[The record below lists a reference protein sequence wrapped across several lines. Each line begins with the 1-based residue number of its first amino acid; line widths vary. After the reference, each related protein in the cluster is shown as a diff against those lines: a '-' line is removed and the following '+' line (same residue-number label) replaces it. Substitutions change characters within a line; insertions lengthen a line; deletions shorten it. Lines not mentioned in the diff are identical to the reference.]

1 MNVTSY
7 NCKDNLFLGIHAS
20 QLHLYGNT
28 NKIELLADEP
38 FFIQWRTIED
48 FKEHF
53 WRIQCIENPDVHEF
67 ILEETTTPEPLDY
80 TVEDHFYKGQ
90 HAIYS
95 STYRQAD
102 VAIQSIMFY
111 GYHEDERTFI
121 TEIILQFQSSYIH
134 LVARPIVEIF
144 IKDGQFTKCSNN
156 EAGLI
161 LQL

>member
-1 MNVTSY
+1 MNLSSF
-7 NCKDNLFLGIHAS
+7 NCKDNLFLGIHVPR
-20 QLHLYGNT
+20 LEIYGNT
-28 NKIELLADEP
+28 DKIYILADET

-67 ILEETTTPEPLDY
+67 IIEETNTPELFDF
-80 TVEDHFYKGQ
+80 TVVDHFYKGQ

-102 VAIQSIMFY
+102 VAIQSIMLY
-111 GYHEDERTFI
+111 GFNEDGRTFI